1 MTRKILF
8 YSSIVFLIILNI
20 LLDIN
25 IDNYINILNEC
36 FNKSIVITR
45 FNYAFICSI
54 IAFISLLIIVVIKLV
69 IYSRN
74 DEIKGINLK
83 TDDGTFGTAN
93 WLNDNDIDNILGRN
107 NVPGLIL
114 GKKNKDIIKLPFKS
128 YFNKNIAVFGSSG
141 SMKTIRIFSYK
152 SVRTHEI

>member
-1 MTRKILF
+1 MTKKIIF

-25 IDNYINILNEC
+25 IQNYINILNEC
-36 FNKSIVITR
+36 FNKNIIINQ
-45 FNYAFICSI
+45 FYYAFICFI
-54 IAFISLLIIVVIKLV
+54 IAFISLLIVIGIKLV
-69 IYSRN
+69 VYYKN

-83 TDDGTFGTAN
+83 TEDGTFGTAN

-114 GKKNKDIIKLPFKS
+114 GKKNNDIIKLPFDS

-141 SMKTIRIFSYK
+141 SMKTIRFFGN
-152 SVRTHEI
+152 